1 MRLKA
6 KRPGVKKPIAE
17 GRYEPSVQR
26 ATGIT
31 MRLERFLDR
40 LRDLYKEKIT
50 NPTTGEVIHECE
62 EPLSKHQGHGSAKPK
77 KPGA

>member
-1 MRLKA
+1 
-6 KRPGVKKPIAE
+6 
-17 GRYEPSVQR
+17 
-26 ATGIT
+26 